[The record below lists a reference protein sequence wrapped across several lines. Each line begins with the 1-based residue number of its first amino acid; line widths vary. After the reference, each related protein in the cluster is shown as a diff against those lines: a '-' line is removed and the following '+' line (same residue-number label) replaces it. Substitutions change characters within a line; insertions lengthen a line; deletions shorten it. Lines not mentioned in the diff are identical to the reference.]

1 MPKLGLLEDLAL
13 YFHYLAHPVEALSRL
28 PGLCRIYLFFYGSS
42 ALSTELKESGSSV
55 GGLLT
60 AASA

>member
-28 PGLCRIYLFFYGSS
+28 PGLCRIYFSMGAQL
-42 ALSTELKESGSSV
+42 
-55 GGLLT
+55 
-60 AASA
+60 